1 MQEVARLI
9 RHFRF
14 GDQQPDE
21 PSLAG
26 APPSPSLSSA
36 SRLDQRA
43 CARSHRFSGSVGS
56 VCHRPWCIPPDPSRR
71 CIVRT
76 LPPLPLS
83 FFADLD
89 NPIVARIMSNN
100 TLVSEQNNKVD
111 QPIPLRV

>member
-26 APPSPSLSSA
+26 ALPLTQPVVGTVGAFLPS
-36 SRLDQRA
+36 
-43 CARSHRFSGSVGS
+43 
-56 VCHRPWCIPPDPSRR
+56 DPSRR

-83 FFADLD
+83 FLADLD

-100 TLVSEQNNKVD
+100 TQVSEQNNKVD